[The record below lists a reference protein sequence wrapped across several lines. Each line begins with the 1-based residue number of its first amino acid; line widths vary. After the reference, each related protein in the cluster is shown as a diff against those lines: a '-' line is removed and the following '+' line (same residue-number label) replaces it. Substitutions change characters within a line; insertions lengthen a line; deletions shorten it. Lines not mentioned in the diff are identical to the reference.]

1 MTVFNLYIFD
11 RNCTCLYYK
20 EWSRTKQAGISRDE
34 EFKLMYGMIFSIKS
48 FLSRLSNRSAK
59 ENFLSYSTSK
69 YKLHYFESA
78 TGLKFV
84 LNTDTSVGSVSEELW
99 HIYSKIY
106 VEYVTKNPLILQ
118 GEEITSQLFTSKLDA
133 YVQTLPYI
141 K

>member
-20 EWSRTKQAGISRDE
+20 DWARSKEACISQDE

-48 FLSRLSNRSAK
+48 FLTRLSHKSAK
-59 ENFLSYSTSK
+59 EGFLGYSTSK
-69 YKLHYFESA
+69 YKLNYFETA

-84 LNTDTSVGSVSEELW
+84 LNTDISVGNLAEEMW
-99 HIYSKIY
+99 HIYSTIF
-106 VEYVTKNPLILQ
+106 VECVTKNPLIKT
-118 GEEITSQLFTSKLDA
+118 GEKITSNLFISRLDA
-133 YVQTLPYI
+133 YVESLPFF

>member
-1 MTVFNLYIFD
+1 MYIFD

-20 EWSRTKQAGISRDE
+20 QWVRSKDAGISQDE

-48 FLSRLSNRSAK
+48 LLSRLSHKSAK
-59 ENFLSYSTSK
+59 EGFLSYSTSK

-84 LNTDTSVGSVSEELW
+84 LNTDTSVGGLSDTLW

-106 VEYVTKNPLILQ
+106 VEYVTKNPLIQ
-118 GEEITSQLFTSKLDA
+118 PGETISSQLFASKLDS
-133 YVQTLPYI
+133 YIQSLPFY